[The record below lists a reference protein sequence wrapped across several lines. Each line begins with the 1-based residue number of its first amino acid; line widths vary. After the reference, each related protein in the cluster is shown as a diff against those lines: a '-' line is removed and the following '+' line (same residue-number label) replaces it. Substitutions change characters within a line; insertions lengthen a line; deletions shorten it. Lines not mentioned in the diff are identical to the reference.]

1 MEKQQSEMTGL
12 EQTYIYHHTKGGRRG
27 RTMFGEQRGV
37 FLREAI
43 GTGKTILDIGCRDG
57 ELTREFYKGN
67 KVLGIDIDLEA
78 LAKIK
83 QELGIDTDKI
93 DLHGNWNLPTESFD
107 VVVAG
112 EVLEHLYYP
121 QIVLGKVADV
131 LKSDGILVG
140 SVPNAFS
147 LINRTRLFFGI
158 KKGTPLNDPTHINHF
173 KRSEL
178 ERLLKEQFANV
189 EILPLGKYAWLDKFF
204 PGFFSFM
211 FLFKASHKK

>member
-1 MEKQQSEMTGL
+1 MEKQQTEMTGL
-12 EQTYIYHHTKGGRRG
+12 EQTYIHHHTKGGRRG
-27 RTMFGEQRGV
+27 RTMFGELRGV

-43 GTGKTILDIGCRDG
+43 GTNKTILDIGCRDG
-57 ELTREFYKGN
+57 ELTKEFYKGN

-83 QELGIDTDKI
+83 RELGIDTDKI
-93 DLHGNWNLPTESFD
+93 DLHGNWNLSADSFD

-121 QIVLGKVADV
+121 DIVLGKIVGV
-131 LKSDGILVG
+131 LNKEGILVG

-147 LINRTRLFFGI
+147 LINRFRLFFGI
-158 KKGTPLNDPTHINHF
+158 KKGTPLSDPTHINHF

-178 ERLLKEQFANV
+178 ERLLKERFSNV
-189 EILPLGKYAWLDKFF
+189 VISPLGKYAWLDKFF